1 MEDSINGFS
10 QREKAFEARY
20 LHDEELNF
28 RIKSKRDHLFGLWA
42 AHLLRYAD
50 EKAEKYAEDVMM
62 VAVQR
67 NPHEDVLHKVLRDLE
82 AEHIEMSE
90 HRLQKEFERCWE
102 TAQEI
107 VMNRE
112 ET

>member
-1 MEDSINGFS
+1 MDGFS
-10 QREKAFEARY
+10 QRKKAFEAKY

-42 AHLLRYAD
+42 AHLLGYTD
-50 EKAEKYAEDVMM
+50 EKANKYAEDVMM
-62 VAVQR
+62 VAVQG
-67 NPHEDVLHKVLRDLE
+67 NPHEGVLHKVLRDLE
-82 AEHIEMSE
+82 AEHIEMSD

-102 TAQEI
+102 AAQEI